1 MNKEERHTCEC
12 CQEDCPEVGKISYL
26 YPIFDTYDCGK
37 CPYKVRVSNRNIVLK
52 AIRAYFDNHIAGRVT
67 YRLGAEFMY
76 IIDELEPKLH
86 SDDVYGYE
94 FGCAITNA
102 IEMTGYRQRQKDLI
116 DGEFWITR
124 WCEHIWRISTQMTII
139 EG

>member
-1 MNKEERHTCEC
+1 MNKEESHTCEC
-12 CQEDCPEVGKISYL
+12 CREDYPEVGKIPYM

-37 CPYKVRVSNRNIVLK
+37 CPYEVRVSNRNVVLK

-67 YRLGAEFMY
+67 YRLGTEFMH
-76 IIDELEPKLH
+76 IIDELEPELH

-102 IEMTGYRQRQKDLI
+102 IEATNYRLRPRDLI
-116 DGEFWITR
+116 DGDFWIIR
-124 WCEHIWRISTQMTII
+124 WCEHIRRMSSQMTII